1 MCFMWPILSKMRLNT
16 YKTDFLHEMW
26 KEHGHPALFWLV
38 LGLAAWLRFIGIG
51 SKSLWYDEAWSVAL
65 ASVDLKTAVILV
77 KGQVYPPLYQFFL
90 HFWLALFGTSEA
102 AARSLSA
109 VFGIASVA
117 ALYNL
122 TARISTRRTA
132 LVAALILAV
141 SPFHVE
147 YSQEARGYSLLV
159 LLSLLSFDLLLV
171 WLDQHRWKTG
181 LGYVAVTGLC
191 LYTHPYGFLM
201 PLSQSLIWVFHLVEE
216 KKHPGKEF
224 LWWLVL
230 ASAIAISF
238 LPVLPVFFK
247 AAADV
252 SKSFWIRRPDY
263 WEIWDTLKAFLGQ
276 SMWSLVSLGLTVL
289 LGLVSM
295 LVYEGEHRFRAKI
308 YLAWWWLP
316 ILAAFAFSS
325 LAFSVYQVKYLIFA
339 SIPLYLLA
347 AEGIAKLE
355 HRAVRV
361 AIILLV
367 AASSVQPLMEYYRK
381 PKIEEWRGTVNY
393 LKSKQAPKDMVLIYQ
408 ENDYDDMSLALSYY
422 YSADSSRVREVE
434 DAADIKAIKRSKAGL
449 WLIVTHVQNPDS
461 VDLIKSQLARRYRLI
476 EEQKFS
482 GISLLRYLPRK
493 RIK

>member
-1 MCFMWPILSKMRLNT
+1 MAGILIKI
-16 YKTDFLHEMW
+16 W
-26 KEHGHPALFWLV
+26 KEHGQVAMFGLV
-38 LGLAAWLRFIGIG
+38 LILAAWLRFFGIG

-65 ASVDLKTAVILV
+65 AAVDLKTAVILV
-77 KGQVYPPLYQFFL
+77 KGQIYPPLYQILL
-90 HFWLALFGTSEA
+90 HFWLLLFGTSET
-102 AARSLSA
+102 AARALSA

-122 TARISTRRTA
+122 TVRISGRRTA

-171 WLDQHRWKTG
+171 WLDEHKWKTG
-181 LGYVAVTGLC
+181 TAYAVFTTLC
-191 LYTHPYGFLM
+191 LYTHPYGFLI
-201 PLSQSLIWVFHLVEE
+201 PLSQSLIWIFHLIEE
-216 KKHPGKEF
+216 KKHPGKEL
-224 LWWLVL
+224 LWWLAL
-230 ASAIAISF
+230 GSTIALLF
-238 LPVLPVFFK
+238 LPVLPVFWG
-247 AAADV
+247 AAAEV
-252 SKSFWIRRPDY
+252 SRNFWIRRPDY
-263 WEIWDTLKAFLGQ
+263 WDIWNTLKYFLGQ
-276 SMWSLVSLGLTVL
+276 SLWSLASLGLTVL
-289 LGLVSM
+289 LGLLSM
-295 LVYEGEHRFRAKI
+295 LIYEGEHRFRAKI

-325 LAFSVYQVKYLIFA
+325 LAFSVYQIKYLIFA

-355 HRAVRV
+355 HRTAR
-361 AIILLV
+361 IIMVLLI
-367 AASSVQPLMEYYRK
+367 AASSVQPLLAYYQK

-422 YSADSSRVREVE
+422 YSPDSSKVKEVGGV
-434 DAADIKAIKRSKAGL
+434 DDIKAIKRSKAGL

-461 VDLIKSQLARRYRLI
+461 VELIKGQLAKKYRLM
-476 EEQKFS
+476 EEQKFA
-482 GISLLRYLPRK
+482 GITLLRYLPRK

>member
-1 MCFMWPILSKMRLNT
+1 RF
-16 YKTDFLHEMW
+16 
-26 KEHGHPALFWLV
+26 
-38 LGLAAWLRFIGIG
+38 LGLG

-65 ASVDLKTAVILV
+65 AAVDLKTAVILV
-77 KGQVYPPLYQFFL
+77 KGQIYPPLYQILL
-90 HFWLALFGTSEA
+90 HFWLALFGTSET

-109 VFGIASVA
+109 IFGIASVA

-122 TARISTRRTA
+122 TVRISGRRTA
-132 LVAALILAV
+132 LVAALILSF

-171 WLDQHRWKTG
+171 WLNEHEWKTG
-181 LGYVAVTGLC
+181 TAYVVFTALC
-191 LYTHPYGFLM
+191 LYTHPYGFLI
-201 PLSQSLIWVFHLVEE
+201 PLSQSLIWVFHLIEE

-224 LWWLVL
+224 LWWLGL
-230 ASAIAISF
+230 GSAIALLF
-238 LPVLPVFFK
+238 LPILPVFLG
-247 AAADV
+247 AAAEV
-252 SKSFWIRRPDY
+252 SRNFWIRRPDF
-263 WEIWDTLKAFLGQ
+263 WSIWDTMKTFLGQ
-276 SMWSLVSLGLTVL
+276 SLWSLVSLGLTVL
-289 LGLVSM
+289 LGLLSM

-325 LAFSVYQVKYLIFA
+325 LAFSVSQIKYLIFA

-355 HRAVRV
+355 HRTAR
-361 AIILLV
+361 IIMVLLI
-367 AASSVQPLMEYYRK
+367 AASSVQPLLAYYQK

-422 YSADSSRVREVE
+422 YSPDSSKVKEVGGV
-434 DAADIKAIKRSKAGL
+434 DDIKAIKRSKAGL
-449 WLIVTHVQNPDS
+449 WLIVTHVQNRDS
-461 VDLIKSQLARRYRLI
+461 VDLIKSQLAKKYRLM
-476 EEQKFS
+476 EEQEFA

-493 RIK
+493 RIKW

>member
-1 MCFMWPILSKMRLNT
+1 MAGILNNI
-16 YKTDFLHEMW
+16 W
-26 KEHGHPALFWLV
+26 KERGQMVMFWLV
-38 LGLAAWLRFIGIG
+38 LGLAAWLRFLGIG

-65 ASVDLKTAVILV
+65 AAVDLKTAVILV
-77 KGQVYPPLYQFFL
+77 KGQIYPPLYQILL
-90 HFWLALFGTSEA
+90 HFWLLLFGTSET

-122 TARISTRRTA
+122 TVRISGRRTA

-171 WLDQHRWKTG
+171 WLDEHKWMTG
-181 LGYVAVTGLC
+181 TAYAAFTALC
-191 LYTHPYGFLM
+191 LYTHPYGFLI
-201 PLSQSLIWVFHLVEE
+201 PLSQSLIWIFHLIEE
-216 KKHPGKEF
+216 KKHPGKEL
-224 LWWLVL
+224 LWWLGL
-230 ASAIAISF
+230 GSAIALLF
-238 LPVLPVFFK
+238 LPVLPVFLR
-247 AAADV
+247 AAGEV
-252 SKSFWIRRPDY
+252 SRNFWIRRPDY
-263 WEIWDTLKAFLGQ
+263 WDIWNTLKYFLGQ
-276 SMWSLVSLGLTVL
+276 SLWSLVSLGLTVL
-289 LGLVSM
+289 LGLLSM
-295 LVYEGEHRFRAKI
+295 LIYEGEHRFRAKI

-325 LAFSVYQVKYLIFA
+325 LAFSVYQIKYLIFA

-355 HRAVRV
+355 HRTAR
-361 AIILLV
+361 IIMVLLI
-367 AASSVQPLMEYYRK
+367 AASSVQPLLAYYQK

-393 LKSKQAPKDMVLIYQ
+393 IKSRQAPKDMVLIYQ

-422 YSADSSRVREVE
+422 YAPDSSKVTEVE
-434 DAADIKAIKRSKAGL
+434 GVDDIKALKRSRAGL

-461 VDLIKSQLARRYRLI
+461 VELIKGQLARKYSLI
-476 EEQKFS
+476 EEQEFA
-482 GISLLRYLPRK
+482 GISLLRYIPRK